1 MEAVRLAAEVA
12 EDEARLRALVPAAA
26 GRPSVYTYDAASATQ
41 SELAAALHAEQAEAA
56 ADAAPSRDEV
66 HASIVTKLTA
76 RGCSVAAALSFVGRS
91 RDFWYHRS
99 KRGGGGSRAPQV
111 AERRSLSGLLPFAQA
126 QTAVCC
132 ARECGRHLTE
142 REYDSNRKLYAD
154 AHSDR
159 ERDALLRQFRFA
171 LGASAPLLC
180 ERRMKILF
188 GVSPAHLRRIDSE
201 VSASG
206 SGVAPPREHGLC
218 QYFRT
223 HRASGRTPETEE
235 AAAQQ
240 HFDAWTFVPPDPNKA
255 GKYYRKTWDFEK
267 NSISDLCKDFNAVS
281 GLSMSAKVYE
291 RIAKGVMREE
301 GSCGLFGVSSD
312 HNFCTLCKGF
322 MVRVANCRTQLA
334 GAAVRDS
341 MAGKARY

>member
-142 REYDSNRKLYAD
+142 RECARLLLSRRDSPARLPPSPLPHRYDSNRKLYAD

-223 HRASGRTPETEE
+223 HRASGRTPETE
-235 AAAQQ
+235 
-240 HFDAWTFVPPDPNKA
+240 
-255 GKYYRKTWDFEK
+255 
-267 NSISDLCKDFNAVS
+267 
-281 GLSMSAKVYE
+281 
-291 RIAKGVMREE
+291 
-301 GSCGLFGVSSD
+301 
-312 HNFCTLCKGF
+312 
-322 MVRVANCRTQLA
+322 A
-334 GAAVRDS
+334 GAHRQQPLTLAPSSPSCLCTTRRRLRLSSTLTLGPSCRPTQTRRASTTARRGTLRRTPFRRPRDPP
-341 MAGKARY
+341 AGCPRGLLSRLVSPA